1 MKLEVKPWNKLSNKE
16 INDIFSLRS
25 EVFIVE
31 QNCAYQDVDGKD
43 ELADHVMLYVED
55 ELVGY
60 TRVFVENTYFKEAS
74 FGRAVVK
81 KKHRGEGYGHL
92 LVDKSLEELK
102 AKNQSPIKISAQ
114 SYLKEFYA
122 SHGFLANGDEYME
135 DGIPHTAM
143 FLDLWEKNIVKFV
156 KTHFLQCLEYNIN
169 QIKIGRLF
177 ASLVWFLLKKTT
189 HIINTA
195 APGKNKKNKNFC

>member
-156 KTHFLQCLEYNIN
+156 KTHFLQCLELSIN
-169 QIKIGRLF
+169 QTKSGSLF
-177 ASLVWFLLKKTT
+177 ARLAWFLLKIKTL
-189 HIINTA
+189 IINTVG
-195 APGKNKKNKNFC
+195 PGKNK